1 MPYEF
6 DQAAVAYSEARSQ
19 CQVATDDALDTA
31 QDLEAVAV
39 EGLINT
45 PSECLGDIDVKLAAL
60 DDLMEMSRWSD
71 GRDVR
76 LLASI
81 RRDLKRAMRQDEALR
96 ARLQEACGLEKG
108 PSGALG

>member
-45 PSECLGDIDVKLAAL
+45 PSEWPWETEADCAKAGGTWNATTCAKKKRCKPSVALAHI
-60 DDLMEMSRWSD
+60 MKR
-71 GRDVR
+71 RR
-76 LLASI
+76 LRFGAPHPWPLA
-81 RRDLKRAMRQDEALR
+81 R
-96 ARLQEACGLEKG
+96 
-108 PSGALG
+108 

>member
-1 MPYEF
+1 MPHEF
-6 DQAAVAYSEARSQ
+6 DAAAVAYREARSQ
-19 CQVATDDALDTA
+19 CQVATGDALDTA

-45 PSECLGDIDVKLAAL
+45 PTTHLGEIGVKLAAL

-81 RRDLKRAMRQDEALR
+81 QRDMKRVVREVEALR
-96 ARLQEACGLEKG
+96 AALQEARGQAKG
-108 PSGALG
+108 PIG

>member
-45 PSECLGDIDVKLAAL
+45 PSEWPWASAVFARGLYRRRIGAGSRHSRGGAPMKLIKKRRVNLQRKRHPDKLRHRELARRVRR
-60 DDLMEMSRWSD
+60 SRR
-71 GRDVR
+71 GR
-76 LLASI
+76 
-81 RRDLKRAMRQDEALR
+81 
-96 ARLQEACGLEKG
+96 
-108 PSGALG
+108 P

>member
-1 MPYEF
+1 MPHEF
-6 DQAAVAYSEARSQ
+6 DAAAVAYREARSQ
-19 CQVATDDALDTA
+19 CEVATGDVLDTA

-45 PSECLGDIDVKLAAL
+45 PTDHLGEIGVKLAAL

-71 GRDVR
+71 RRDVR

-81 RRDLKRAMRQDEALR
+81 RKDLKRAMQETDALR
-96 ARLQEACGLEKG
+96 ASLQEARGQGER
-108 PSGALG
+108 PPR

>member
-45 PSECLGDIDVKLAAL
+45 PSECLGDIGVKLAAL
-60 DDLMEMSRWSD
+60 DDLMEVSRWSD

-76 LLASI
+76 LLNSI
-81 RRDLKRAMRQDEALR
+81 RKDMKRAVQEVEALR
-96 ARLQEACGLEKG
+96 ASLQEARGQANG
-108 PSGALG
+108 V

>member
-45 PSECLGDIDVKLAAL
+45 PSEWPWAVFRPRAI
-60 DDLMEMSRWSD
+60 
-71 GRDVR
+71 
-76 LLASI
+76 LASNSVLI
-81 RRDLKRAMRQDEALR
+81 KPVNGHRLKVLCGVERIVGGDLAL
-96 ARLQEACGLEKG
+96 
-108 PSGALG
+108 

>member
-45 PSECLGDIDVKLAAL
+45 PSEWPWASAVFRPRAI
-60 DDLMEMSRWSD
+60 
-71 GRDVR
+71 
-76 LLASI
+76 LASNRCRI
-81 RRDLKRAMRQDEALR
+81 A
-96 ARLQEACGLEKG
+96 
-108 PSGALG
+108 S